1 MSCVALLQQFDDSFS
16 LRGYSLVKWH
26 IVTAQIASNNATC
39 FTCPPCVRRGVR
51 AYAAVRAQ
59 GLTPSGAARF
69 RGLAQLV
76 EHRSPKPRVV
86 GSSPS
91 APARRGIV
99 TGTGWPRLR
108 GCSTECKTGTIG
120 AGAFGLP
127 APPKTSWHK
136 HQPRPLRL
144 QSLRSRSLASSST
157 LRTCVRKSAR
167 FPGRRAM
174 RLWFRLFS
182 YF

>member
-1 MSCVALLQQFDDSFS
+1 MQQFGDSFAAGRCLS
-16 LRGYSLVKWH
+16 REWLVL
-26 IVTAQIASNNATC
+26 TAHLTSFGATC
-39 FTCPPCVRRGVR
+39 FTCPPCVRGGVR

-91 APARRGIV
+91 APARRGTII
-99 TGTGWPRLR
+99 GTGRLHWR
-108 GCSTECKTGTIG
+108 GRSTECKTGTIG

-127 APPKTSWHK
+127 APLKKPWHK
-136 HQPRPLRL
+136 HPPRPHRL

-157 LRTCVRKSAR
+157 LRTCVRKSVR
-167 FPGRRAM
+167 FLGRRAM
-174 RLWFRLFS
+174 RLWFRPFS
-182 YF
+182 SLSWS